1 MNSFLVG
8 EGHGESKSGYKSEIK
23 DNNEA
28 HE

>member
-8 EGHGESKSGYKSEIK
+8 EGHGESKSRYKSEIK
-23 DNNEA
+23 DDGKA